1 MAIKI
6 FVIKFSNGI
15 SFILLMKLCFLMQ
28 QAPQQAHFEPGKTLL
43 QPLALKLSLI
53 LWILMLD
60 GLLPKKGMALF
71 FVACHAFLFT
81 IMGTCDESEYL

>member
-1 MAIKI
+1 MTIKI

-28 QAPQQAHFEPGKTLL
+28 PAPQQAHFEPGKTLL
-43 QPLALKLSLI
+43 QPLALKSSLI

-60 GLLPKKGMALF
+60 GLLPKKGMTLF
-71 FVACHAFLFT
+71 FVASPAFLFT